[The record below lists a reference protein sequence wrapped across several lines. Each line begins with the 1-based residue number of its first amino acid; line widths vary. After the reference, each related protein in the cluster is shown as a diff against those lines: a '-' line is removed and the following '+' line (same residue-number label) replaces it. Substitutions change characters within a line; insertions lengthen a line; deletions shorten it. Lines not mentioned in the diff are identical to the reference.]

1 MRRIRMARTSR
12 PTSASPPC
20 SRDEPLLHDPSMKKF
35 LIHLAILCVV
45 TGCTPDLRDD
55 PIPYVPFDVI
65 SINLNLPAYIDLK
78 TDGRSM
84 YIDGGVRGI
93 ILYRKN
99 ASTYLAYE
107 QNCSYQPNSACATVN
122 IDVSTLFMI
131 CSCCSSTFDFG
142 TGLPTSG
149 PAWRPLRQY
158 ETSLNGTTLTI
169 TDQIVQ

>member
-1 MRRIRMARTSR
+1 MKRFVIFVAICTS
-12 PTSASPPC
+12 
-20 SRDEPLLHDPSMKKF
+20 
-35 LIHLAILCVV
+35 
-45 TGCTPDLRDD
+45 TGCAPDLSDD
-55 PIPYVPFDVI
+55 AIPWQPFDVI
-65 SINLNLPAYIDLK
+65 SLNLNLPEYIDLK

-107 QNCSYQPNSACATVN
+107 RNCSFQPNSACATV
-122 IDVSTLFMI
+122 DVHVSTLYML
-131 CSCCSSTFDFG
+131 CSCCSSTFDLA

-158 ETSLNGTTLTI
+158 ETSLNGTILTI
-169 TDQIVQ
+169 TDEPVE